1 MSKPDPGKYKTVT
14 VVRSEI
20 VDDPIAML
28 LHFQE
33 GESIAF
39 AIDLGAIALLRKQL
53 EDAEKLL
60 RQKSEKA

>member
-1 MSKPDPGKYKTVT
+1 MA
-14 VVRSEI
+14 R
-20 VDDPIAML
+20 L
-28 LHFQE
+28 LHSQE

-39 AIDLGAIALLRKQL
+39 AINLGAIALLRKEL